1 MHIWRN
7 PKAWLVAIGIAIAFA
22 APAIAQQQNRISI
35 TTGGTGG
42 VYYPLGGGMANIL
55 SKSVPGL
62 SATAEVTGSSVDNLK
77 LLGAGKSEVGFS
89 MVDASWDALNGTD
102 KFKDNKVNVRT
113 LMVLYR
119 TRRRSS
125 PSTVLES
132 TSSRI

>member
-1 MHIWRN
+1 
-7 PKAWLVAIGIAIAFA
+7 VATLALA

-42 VYYPLGGGMANIL
+42 VYYPLGGGMANVL

-62 SATAEVTGSSVDNLK
+62 SATAEVTGGSVDNLK

-89 MVDASWDALNGTD
+89 MVDASWDAFNGTD

-113 LMVLYR
+113 LMGSIR
-119 TRRRSS
+119 TRCRSS
-125 PSTVLES
+125 R
-132 TSSRI
+132 SRAPGSASCRI

>member
-1 MHIWRN
+1 M
-7 PKAWLVAIGIAIAFA
+7 ATLALA

-42 VYYPLGGGMANIL
+42 VYYPLGGGMANVL

-62 SATAEVTGSSVDNLK
+62 SATAEVTGGSVDNLK

-89 MVDASWDALNGTD
+89 MVDASWDAFNGTD

-113 LMVLYR
+113 LMGSIR
-119 TRRRSS
+119 TRCRSS
-125 PSTVLES
+125 R
-132 TSSRI
+132 SRAPGSASCRI